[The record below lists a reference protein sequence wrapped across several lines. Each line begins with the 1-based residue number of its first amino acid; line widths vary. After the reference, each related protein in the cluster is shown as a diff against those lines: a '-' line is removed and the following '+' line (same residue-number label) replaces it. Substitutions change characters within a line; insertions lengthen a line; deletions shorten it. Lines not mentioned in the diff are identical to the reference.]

1 MNIRP
6 EEISSILKNQ
16 IENYDKNIEASDI
29 GTVIE
34 VGDGI
39 ARVYGLK
46 DAMVNEL
53 LEFPGGVQG
62 MAQNL
67 EEDNI
72 GCVTRMGWRKARAS
86 TVLSP
91 WWRTTRWLYL
101 VSRAAQAASIIPS
114 PPENK
119 SRRPAGRG
127 PSAAESARSARR
139 TPRCLPSGWTHP
151 RR

>member
-53 LEFPGGVQG
+53 LDFPGGVQG

-67 EEDNI
+67 
-72 GCVTRMGWRKARAS
+72 
-86 TVLSP
+86 
-91 WWRTTRWLYL
+91 
-101 VSRAAQAASIIPS
+101 
-114 PPENK
+114 
-119 SRRPAGRG
+119 
-127 PSAAESARSARR
+127 
-139 TPRCLPSGWTHP
+139 
-151 RR
+151 

>member
-53 LEFPGGVQG
+53 LEFTGGVQG

-67 EEDNI
+67 E
-72 GCVTRMGWRKARAS
+72 
-86 TVLSP
+86 
-91 WWRTTRWLYL
+91 
-101 VSRAAQAASIIPS
+101 
-114 PPENK
+114 
-119 SRRPAGRG
+119 
-127 PSAAESARSARR
+127 
-139 TPRCLPSGWTHP
+139 
-151 RR
+151 